1 MSNIDKQTIEKLIH
15 LSRIN
20 CSEEEKDHLQKDL
33 ERILSYIE
41 QLQEVDTE
49 NTSPCN
55 QILEDIGNVFREDI
69 VGEILPRE
77 LFLAN
82 APSQVG
88 GMIKTPP
95 VLKSS

>member
-1 MSNIDKQTIEKLIH
+1 MSHIDKQTIENLIL

-20 CSEEEKDHLQKDL
+20 CSEEEKEHLQKDL

-49 NTSPCN
+49 NTPPCN
-55 QILEDIGNVFREDI
+55 QILEDIGNVFREDV
-69 VGEILPRE
+69 VGKILPRE